1 MNERPSWDGLFFDV
15 YWPLRSWHLV
25 WHCRRILAA
34 AALLAG
40 QLAARISVSGF
51 TFWFIL
57 KRFCGS

>member
-1 MNERPSWDGLFFDV
+1 MNERPSRDGLFFMCTRLYGV
-15 YWPLRSWHLV
+15 GYCVWHL
-25 WHCRRILAA
+25 CQSAA
-34 AALLAG
+34 TALLPD

>member
-1 MNERPSWDGLFFDV
+1 MNKRPSRDGLFFMCIRLYGV
-15 YWPLRSWHLV
+15 GIASGTFASLRPPPD
-25 WHCRRILAA
+25 
-34 AALLAG
+34 